1 MNNSSIIRLTAER
14 LAAQKDKIAVWADK
28 YDISHEI
35 QLLAVS
41 KTISVEAIR
50 AAHQAGQEQFGE
62 NYLQEAQAKM
72 ELLKDLPLVWHFIG
86 RVQSNKTRPL
96 AEAFDWV
103 QTVSSVK
110 IARRLNEQRPPN
122 KVPLNI
128 CVQVNIS
135 YEEGK
140 AGCPPAELLSLCEA
154 IKDFPCLR
162 LRGLM
167 AIPAYSQAKEQQRK
181 PLAELAKLFHQV
193 KQRLNLTHW
202 DTLSMGMSGDLE
214 AAIQEGTTMVRLGT
228 NIFGPREN

>member
-1 MNNSSIIRLTAER
+1 MNDSSIIRLTAER
-14 LAAQKDKIAVWADK
+14 LAAQKDKIAVWANK
-28 YDISHEI
+28 YERSHEI
-35 QLLAVS
+35 QLIAVS
-41 KTISVEAIR
+41 KTKSVEAIR
-50 AAHQAGQEQFGE
+50 AAYQAGQRQFAE

-96 AEAFDWV
+96 AESFDWV
-103 QTVSSVK
+103 QTVSSLK

-122 KVPLNI
+122 KAPLNI

-135 YEEGK
+135 YEEDK
-140 AGCPPAELLSLCEA
+140 AGCPPDSLLSLCEE
-154 IKDFPCLR
+154 ISDFPCLR

-167 AIPAYSQAKEQQRK
+167 AIPAYSQDREEQRK

-193 KQRLNLTHW
+193 KQQFNSTDW

-228 NIFGPREN
+228 SIFGPREN